1 MQLAQQVKNAYDDY
15 KYQKNCE
22 LRMTKTIPHPIPYQ
36 GSKRNL
42 AKDICELFPQGIET
56 LYEPFAGSAAVTLY
70 AARHDLARRFVI
82 GDSLPELIELW
93 RAIIEEPDKTS
104 ARYETIWRGHIEGGV
119 DYFNQVRERFNNNR
133 DPVELLYL
141 VARCVKNA
149 VRFNRHGRFTQSS
162 DKRRLGT
169 QPAKMGEA
177 IKAASYLLKGKT
189 ELYCGDF
196 TDTISNANENDLVY
210 MDPPYHGTTYGRDKR
225 YFAQL
230 ERESLINGLVELN
243 RRSVPFLLSYDG
255 MTGDTVYGEPLPDHL
270 SMRRLLLE
278 AGRSSQATL
287 NGRHEVTIES
297 LYVSGNLA
305 NNIHT
310 EWKQNRIET
319 EDLFEA
325 A

>member
-1 MQLAQQVKNAYDDY
+1 MMTISIKKIV
-15 KYQKNCE
+15 E
-22 LRMTKTIPHPIPYQ
+22 LYMTKKIPHPIPYQ

-42 AKDICELFPQGIET
+42 AKDICGLFPQGIET
-56 LYEPFAGSAAVTLY
+56 LYEPFAGSAAITLY
-70 AARHDLARRFVI
+70 AARHGLARRFVI

-104 ARYETIWRGHIEGGV
+104 AKYETIWSGHVKGGI
-119 DYFNQVRERFNNNR
+119 DYFNQVRERFNNDR

-149 VRFNRHGRFTQSS
+149 VRFNRHGLFTQSA

-169 QPAKMGEA
+169 QPVKMGEA

-196 TDTISNANENDLVY
+196 TKTISSAHANDLVY

-230 ERESLINGLVELN
+230 EQESLIDGLAELN
-243 RRSVPFLLSYDG
+243 HRNVPFLLSYDG

-297 LYVSGNLA
+297 LYVSENLA
-305 NNIHT
+305 SNIHPG
-310 EWKQNRIET
+310 WRQNRNET
-319 EDLFEA
+319 EGLFEA

>member
-1 MQLAQQVKNAYDDY
+1 MA
-15 KYQKNCE
+15 
-22 LRMTKTIPHPIPYQ
+22 KTTPHPIPYQ

-42 AKDICELFPQGIET
+42 AKDICRLFPQGIET
-56 LYEPFAGSAAVTLY
+56 LYEPFAGSAAITLY
-70 AARHDLARRFVI
+70 AARHDLSRRFVI
-82 GDSLPELIELW
+82 GDSLPELVELW
-93 RAIIEEPDKTS
+93 RAIIEQPDETS
-104 ARYETIWRGHIEGGV
+104 AKYEAIWRGHVEGGI
-119 DYFNQVRERFNNNR
+119 DYFNQVRERFNNDR

-141 VARCVKNA
+141 VVRCVKNA
-149 VRFNRHGRFTQSS
+149 VRFNKHGRFTQSA

-177 IKAASYLLKGKT
+177 IRAASRLLKGRT
-189 ELYCGDF
+189 EFYCGDF
-196 TDTISNANENDLVY
+196 TETISGAGVNDLVY

-230 ERESLINGLVELN
+230 EREFLIKGLAELN
-243 RRSVPFLLSYDG
+243 RRNVPFLLSYDG

-270 SMRRLLLE
+270 AMSRLLLK

-297 LYVSGNLA
+297 LYVSGTLA
-305 NNIHT
+305 NRFPF
-310 EWKQNRIET
+310 EWKQCGQET
-319 EDLFEA
+319 ESLFEA